1 MYREIVTLSSKYN
14 CQSVLY
20 GDEVAVGGTIAFSY
34 KLKQKLFTEGFLALS
49 LVNSI
54 QFHQH
59 LKTFKGQFRG
69 LVKYLVYICVL
80 WIMNS

>member
-34 KLKQKLFTEGFLALS
+34 KLKQKLFTEGFLALFIS
-49 LVNSI
+49 KHFSI
-54 QFHQH
+54 SPTSQNF
-59 LKTFKGQFRG
+59 
-69 LVKYLVYICVL
+69 
-80 WIMNS
+80 